1 MKPTEKI
8 LLTSTLELRVQRVLE
23 KMIPIKKLYSL
34 ECSEVL
40 TKEKVQEMMK
50 KDYSHVLVYRGNKD
64 EIVGVIKV
72 KELAIK
78 YLRCEN
84 KNIKVEEAM
93 DTRTPMLS
101 VYKDTNLLEMLMLFQ
116 ANSNR
121 IALVCD
127 EKRKTA
133 SGIPSIMY
141 TVID

>member
-1 MKPTEKI
+1 
-8 LLTSTLELRVQRVLE
+8 
-23 KMIPIKKLYSL
+23 MIPIKKLYSL

-50 KDYSHVLVYRGNKD
+50 KDYSHVLVYRGSKD

-78 YLRCEN
+78 YLRSEN
-84 KNIKVEEAM
+84 KNIKVDEAM